1 VWAENA
7 DHVIRPIE
15 LDERKAARPDMLGI
29 LRGKVTD
36 YGRLQGNF
44 LDHRRVDASHPTL
57 ALSFGDLGRMLR
69 GGSKRWGCVHPPMQ
83 MAGHSDTR
91 ERASKSKTENN
102 DKPWS
107 KSLL

>member
-1 VWAENA
+1 
-7 DHVIRPIE
+7 
-15 LDERKAARPDMLGI
+15 MLGI

-44 LDHRRVDASHPTL
+44 LDHRRVDASHPSL